1 MNGDR
6 LRKPPKPPLKAR
18 KGDKQLEV
26 ADFFKPSSRTAST
39 NKAAE
44 GEAAKAHAER
54 VAGDRV
60 AQAEW
65 DAAAA
70 AMKRKPGR
78 PPKLAS
84 GKSSRGAGTL
94 MRRKDTK
101 RKKRKLNDKRNPK
114 SN

>member
-70 AMKRKPGR
+70 MKRKPGR